1 MVPGQRADTRKQGP
15 DRGAGPGHGEQV
27 EIRLALPNDQ
37 GRHSVSTF
45 RTRPVA
51 RSALAPAE
59 RARTLVA
66 GAVEL
71 RVGVLNMT
79 HEVNRHAVGSD
90 GSVLFIAPPDS
101 PGAVFRVAPRLRPQ
115 IVTVT
120 TVDVASVP
128 QHDRIRGS
136 LRLTGPVRPTDE
148 PLPAGVRTHLA
159 GPDPRD
165 FDTAG
170 PVLRLQPTRVS
181 LSWHCEGAPDGS
193 DLVEIAA
200 EEYREAFP
208 DPLTEYETQWLPH
221 LQLDHSELL
230 RTLAAHVCGELDGSV
245 DVRPL
250 ALDRYGLVLRLYQPD
265 SHRDVRLPFARQ
277 VLCGCEIRDAFN
289 DLLQRAAPHAPGFSC

>member
-1 MVPGQRADTRKQGP
+1 M
-15 DRGAGPGHGEQV
+15 
-27 EIRLALPNDQ
+27 
-37 GRHSVSTF
+37 STF
-45 RTRPVA
+45 RTRPAV
-51 RSALAPAE
+51 RRALGPAE

-101 PGAVFRVAPRLRPQ
+101 PGAVFRVAPRLPPQ
-115 IVTVT
+115 VVTVT

-136 LRLTGPVRPTDE
+136 LRLTGPMRPAEE
-148 PLPAGVRTHLA
+148 PLPAGVRAHLV

-181 LSWHCEGAPDGS
+181 LSWHCEGEPDGS
-193 DLVEIAA
+193 DLVEVPAG
-200 EEYREAFP
+200 EYRDASP
-208 DPLTEYETQWLPH
+208 DPLMEYETQWLPH

-230 RTLAAHVCGELDGSV
+230 RTLATHVRGELDESV

-250 ALDRYGLVLRLYQPD
+250 ALDRFGLVLRLYQPGT
-265 SHRDVRLPFARQ
+265 HRDVRLRFARQ

-289 DLLQRAAPHAPGFSC
+289 ALLQRAAPHAPGFTC